1 MQQVAFLHDST
12 NTSPTPPSLIIVDG
26 LGGYLFGSGGGS
38 RFYPEQQSCAA
49 RLSALLCDT
58 AIFLT
63 QLLQQRSSSL
73 APCHLIAS
81 YMSEVDNGQANRE
94 ASATDPVLDVLDR
107 YFQVRCTL
115 EQGSSYEAAEAGEL
129 EVWHIYLSGT
139 GITEA
144 SCTKDCEDRPAV
156 AQEWQ
161 LFILSDGSVEFKMV

>member
-1 MQQVAFLHDST
+1 
-12 NTSPTPPSLIIVDG
+12 
-26 LGGYLFGSGGGS
+26 
-38 RFYPEQQSCAA
+38 
-49 RLSALLCDT
+49 
-58 AIFLT
+58 
-63 QLLQQRSSSL
+63 
-73 APCHLIAS
+73 
-81 YMSEVDNGQANRE
+81 MSEVDNGQANRE